1 MEHVNS
7 SSFFPVEVFS
17 LVPIT
22 FVFVVLVSEADPRLR
37 FGIFYPVMVFVLGVL
52 IPLYIIV
59 KNKKMKSLLSEIIF
73 KKPKKNLLDLLSLMK
88 QSCSKSV
95 TPIVVNQ

>member
-1 MEHVNS
+1 MEPVNNS
-7 SSFFPVEVFS
+7 SIFPVEVFS

-22 FVFVVLVSEADPRLR
+22 FVFVILVSQTDPKLR
-37 FGIFYPVMVFVLGVL
+37 FGIFYPVMVFMLGVL

-73 KKPKKNLLDLLSLMK
+73 KNPKKNLL
-88 QSCSKSV
+88 
-95 TPIVVNQ
+95 